1 MGDIMTGVDKVTV
14 DTNDDALVDVYTLNG
29 MKVKSGVSAFEATQG
44 LAKGIYIIN
53 HKKVVVK

>member
-1 MGDIMTGVDKVTV
+1 MTGVDKVTV

-29 MKVKSGVSAFEATQG
+29 MKVKSGVSAAEATQG